1 MIFLS
6 FDKLKNLNNSSTA
19 VYKQIYLTVDDLKRQ
34 RFFIGQRNKRLS
46 EITDKKT
53 IEKLSKEVE
62 IINNQAKPTS
72 PGNNLNYTPED
83 VDNKSTNVILDNSSD
98 IKYPSVKSVY
108 TWVLSLGYLTISSL
122 SGYATQAWVNSQGF
136 ITNVLS
142 ALGYTPENIT
152 NKENSV
158 IDTSTTKYPT
168 VNLLKTGLDAKQ
180 NVLTN
185 PVTGTGTNN
194 EIAAFTGAT
203 TIGSLTT
210 ATYPSLTELSYVKGV
225 TSAIQTQLNAKQAS
239 LGFTPENVAN
249 KETTALDTSTTKYP
263 CNNVVKTAIEAH
275 SGGAVSTSDLTNS
288 NNATPTVSSQLKVA
302 ISGSAT
308 YLVEFSGRMVATNAS
323 GLRLGISM
331 PSNTTVYYELL
342 SNNSATNNIQSNNG
356 SFTSTSQIVQ
366 TISAAANT
374 NLLFK
379 IKCTVVITS
388 GSGDLAIQ
396 VAIAGSGYDGK
407 ILKGSRVQWV
417 KL

>member
-142 ALGYTPENIT
+142 ALGYTPEN
-152 NKENSV
+152 
-158 IDTSTTKYPT
+158 
-168 VNLLKTGLDAKQ
+168 
-180 NVLTN
+180 
-185 PVTGTGTNN
+185 
-194 EIAAFTGAT
+194 
-203 TIGSLTT
+203 
-210 ATYPSLTELSYVKGV
+210 
-225 TSAIQTQLNAKQAS
+225 
-239 LGFTPENVAN
+239 VAN

-356 SFTSTSQIVQ
+356 SFTSTSQIAQ